1 MQYFFC
7 VSDWSN
13 LTHKKESPCGSRNQ
27 LIISQLFYP
36 PACCS
41 RGVSFIVASIVDNP
55 DSRALPA
62 VFDILN
68 AFYIHYQ

>member
-1 MQYFFC
+1 L
-7 VSDWSN
+7 VKSDAQKGIA
-13 LTHKKESPCGSRNQ
+13 LRIVQPADNQ
-27 LIISQLFYP
+27 PIILP
-36 PACCS
+36 LPACCS